1 MLSFRR
7 GTFCSTNL
15 QIKSNTPSSEIHREK
30 LIFPRQMSKTILLRV
45 NFSSLVKPSI
55 SPFACKIIQAKVYS
69 SHLFPIF
76 RIQTIES
83 HFSIIYSPFYP
94 IKLIKRTST
103 KIGTE
108 DRPHRLSL
116 PLSHPPISIN
126 QPAKWLFLR
135 SKPQQSSP
143 LIVSLSLQFHPRS
156 FLSFPHLLD
165 NGS

>member
-76 RIQTIES
+76 RIQTIE
-83 HFSIIYSPFYP
+83 FKPFLHHLFP
-94 IKLIKRTST
+94 L
-103 KIGTE
+103 
-108 DRPHRLSL
+108 
-116 PLSHPPISIN
+116 LSHKTYQTNVNKDRDRGSTPSAFSPPPPI
-126 QPAKWLFLR
+126 PLFQLT
-135 SKPQQSSP
+135 SQQSDYFY
-143 LIVSLSLQFHPRS
+143 VRNRNNRTH
-156 FLSFPHLLD
+156 
-165 NGS
+165 